1 MTAAAAPTTRVDVLV
16 VGGGPAGATAAT
28 LLARAGRRVLVAD
41 KAAFPR
47 DKCCGDG
54 LTTLALRELAALGL
68 DPAAVPSWTPV
79 QETWLRSP
87 SGRDVRLPM
96 PTPGVFAATTPRREL
111 DAALLD
117 MARDAGAEVADGH
130 ALTAIRRRH
139 DRVEAEVEG
148 VGAVTADFVVAA
160 DGMWSPTRKLLGLDT
175 PGYLGEWHAFRQYAH
190 GVTGPAAERLYVWF
204 EEDLLPGYAWSF
216 PLPDGRV
223 NVGYGV
229 LRDGTRHG
237 KDMKALWADLWARP
251 HIAEALGPG
260 VVFDDRATAWPIP
273 AAVNHATLAAGRVLF
288 AGDAARTTDV
298 MTGEGIG
305 QAVLTGRLAAEAILG
320 AGAGASAG
328 DAVAAHYRREV
339 RRELLADHRM
349 SAVLGRLLA
358 RPLLARGAVRV
369 VGLNAFTRRN
379 FVRWMFEDE
388 PRAVALT
395 PRRWHRAFLRR
406 PAPF

>member
-1 MTAAAAPTTRVDVLV
+1 MTTAVPTRVDVLV

-28 LLARAGRRVLVAD
+28 LLARAGRSVLVAD
-41 KAAFPR
+41 KATFPR

-68 DPAAVPSWTPV
+68 APETVPSWTPV
-79 QETWLRSP
+79 HDVWLRSP
-87 SGRDVRLPM
+87 SGRQVHLPM
-96 PTPGVFAATTPRREL
+96 PSPGVFAATTPRREL
-111 DAALLD
+111 DAALLH

-130 ALTAIRRRH
+130 ALTAIRRHH

-148 VGAVTADFVVAA
+148 VGAVTAGIVVAA

-204 EEDLLPGYAWSF
+204 EADLLPGYAWSF

-223 NVGYGV
+223 NLGYGV
-229 LRDGTRHG
+229 MRDGTRHG
-237 KDMKALWADLWARP
+237 KDMKALWTDLWLRP
-251 HIAEALGPG
+251 HIAEALGPD
-260 VVFDDRATAWPIP
+260 VVFEDRATAWPIP
-273 AAVNHATLAAGRVLF
+273 AAVNRATLAAGRVLF

-305 QAVLTGRLAAEAILG
+305 QAIASGRLAAEAIL
-320 AGAGASAG
+320 ADG
-328 DAVAAHYRREV
+328 DGDRVAAHYRREV

-349 SAVLGRLLA
+349 SAVLNRLLA

-388 PRAVALT
+388 PRAVVLT